1 MKREEYFD
9 YKAISRSLLVA
20 LKDHPK
26 KAKKLME
33 YGSNEE
39 SEALL
44 MGDAFD
50 TLRFDGEEVFNEKFH
65 VMQMEN
71 PFPDNRSYVGKLMS
85 ASLKYIE
92 QPSIGFDEMI
102 DLVFAAYEGEV
113 QNKTSD
119 YEKICKEFTAGG
131 GFNYLVEV
139 RDAEG
144 RKILT
149 KDQHNQLVKMK
160 YQVLD
165 NQFVNRYFVE
175 NPIRDA
181 ESYHENNCD
190 LFYQK
195 AILWEE
201 KGVECKA
208 LLDIIEVDHTHKTIT
223 PIDLKTTFTSDHN
236 FDGSMLKWDYVH
248 QAGFYMMGVTKW
260 RDINYPDY
268 NIKNFRFV
276 FVDKNCNFEPAIY
289 QVSDKDLNISIWGG
303 RTKSG
308 YLVRGMMGL
317 IEDLKWHM
325 THDLWEYRKE
335 VYESNGVIIS
345 DLYDNVDVYEMMRD

>member
-9 YKAISRSLLVA
+9 YKATSRSLLVA

-26 KAKKLME
+26 KAKKMME

-44 MGDAFD
+44 LGDAFD
-50 TLRFDGEEVFNEKFH
+50 TLMFDGEEVFNEKFH
-65 VMQMEN
+65 ISTMNN
-71 PFPDNRSYVGKLMS
+71 PLPSKQSYAGKLMD
-85 ASLKYIE
+85 AMLQLLKEGYSHFPTLYDLSYDRIE
-92 QPSIGFDEMI
+92 T
-102 DLVFAAYEGEV
+102 
-113 QNKTSD
+113 KTSNK
-119 YEKICKEFTAGG
+119 EKIITEFEKENGHLYVQ
-131 GFNYLVEV
+131 YLI
-139 RDAEG
+139 DNW
-144 RKILT
+144 T
-149 KDQHNQLVKMK
+149 KTVISQDQYDQLVKMK

-175 NPIRDA
+175 NPIKDA

-208 LLDIIEVDHTHKTIT
+208 LLDIIEVDHNKKEIT
-223 PIDLKTTFTSDHN
+223 PIDLKTTFVSDHN
-236 FDGSMLKWDYVH
+236 FDGSVLKWDYVH

-303 RTKSG
+303 KTKSG
-308 YLVRGMMGL
+308 YPVRGIMGL
-317 IEDLKWHM
+317 IDDLKWHM
-325 THDLWEYRKE
+325 ENDLWEYRKE

>member
-1 MKREEYFD
+1 MKREEYFN
-9 YKAISRSLLVA
+9 YKATSRSLLVA

-26 KAKKLME
+26 KAKKMME

-50 TLRFDGEEVFNEKFH
+50 TLMFDGEEVFNEKFH
-65 VMQMEN
+65 VLTYTN
-71 PFPDNRSYVGKLMS
+71 PFTDGRSFMGKFTNKCLELIKEGNVPTDIYEEAYNS
-85 ASLKYIE
+85 VKTQKS
-92 QPSIGFDEMI
+92 DEE
-102 DLVFAAYEGEV
+102 A
-113 QNKTSD
+113 TR
-119 YEKICKEFTAGG
+119 KEFKEAGG
-131 GFNYLVEV
+131 MYYLDEV
-139 RDAEG
+139 FQLQNST
-144 RKILT
+144 KQILSQ
-149 KDQHNQLVKMK
+149 DQHNQLVKMK

-165 NQFVNRYFVE
+165 NQFVNRYFIE
-175 NPIRDA
+175 NPIKSA

-201 KGVECKA
+201 KGIECKA

-223 PIDLKTTFTSDHN
+223 PIDLKTTFTSNHN
-236 FDGSMLKWDYVH
+236 FEGSMLKYDYVH
-248 QAGFYMMGVTKW
+248 QAGFYMMGVTRW

-268 NIKNFRFV
+268 TIKNFRFV

-308 YLVRGMMGL
+308 YPVRGIMGL

-325 THDLWEYRKE
+325 ENDLWEYRKE

-345 DLYDNVDVYEMMRD
+345 DLYDNVDIYEMLRD